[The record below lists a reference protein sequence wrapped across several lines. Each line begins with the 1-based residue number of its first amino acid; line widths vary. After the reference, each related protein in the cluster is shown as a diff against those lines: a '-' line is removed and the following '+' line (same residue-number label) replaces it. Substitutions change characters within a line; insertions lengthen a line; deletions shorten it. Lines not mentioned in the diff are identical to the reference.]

1 MAAAVDK
8 AYLAIRDGIVDG
20 TFPPGSHLTAQSLA
34 SATAM
39 SRTPVREAMRRL
51 HAEGLI
57 QFIPHRGAFVR
68 QLDRKDIYKIYD
80 LVVLLETYAAEAAAE
95 NITRDQ
101 LAELETLSDKMAEHL
116 AILVKTGSQESF
128 AQVVDANRRFH
139 QLIATAAD
147 NPWLQSAFSVIAE
160 APQVLNTFKGYN
172 VDEML
177 RSQSQHV
184 ELILA
189 FRDRNSDWARS
200 TMRSHVLAARRILLR
215 NDAAKDKP
223 AYDAR

>member
-8 AYLAIRDGIVDG
+8 AYLAIRDGIVNG
-20 TFPPGSHLTAQSLA
+20 AFPPGSHLTAQSLA

-95 NITRDQ
+95 NISRDQ
-101 LAELETLSDKMAEHL
+101 LAEL
-116 AILVKTGSQESF
+116 
-128 AQVVDANRRFH
+128 
-139 QLIATAAD
+139 
-147 NPWLQSAFSVIAE
+147 
-160 APQVLNTFKGYN
+160 
-172 VDEML
+172 
-177 RSQSQHV
+177 
-184 ELILA
+184 
-189 FRDRNSDWARS
+189 
-200 TMRSHVLAARRILLR
+200 
-215 NDAAKDKP
+215 
-223 AYDAR
+223 